1 MHQAILVS
9 TEFELSWPL
18 TAEHMLKLWRE
29 QGKVVFHRLPPGDER
44 CASEILTQDAGDI
57 ERLTLFGVPLTPAC
71 VTACG
76 KLREVAADKMDDETA
91 RIVESKGI
99 HIYRQPSEG
108 FWGESVSECAIALTL
123 CGLRRIPQLHQA
135 IQQGHSEWQYKPR
148 PEEPGQEKRGGQYCD
163 DTRFVSGTVAGKKIS
178 VVGAGNIASRYAQC
192 MSGLGAEVRAYD
204 PFASEPCFHLGNVK
218 KEWHLASLLTGV
230 DIFAPM
236 VPLMDTTRGMITAEM
251 IDALPQGCLVVL
263 ITRAGI
269 CDMEAI
275 RRRVLAD
282 EISLAAD
289 VFDQEPLLLN
299 DPLLGR
305 HNVVHTPHIAGRTAL
320 SNERY
325 AEKLAEQFLPRTN
338 NLLSNKE

>member
-1 MHQAILVS
+1 MRQAILVRS
-9 TEFELSWPL
+9 EFERSWPL
-18 TAEHMLKLWRE
+18 VADHMLQLWQAKGE
-29 QGKVVFHRLPPGDER
+29 VIFHRLSPGDER
-44 CASEILTQDAGDI
+44 CASEILAGDAGDI
-57 ERLTLFGVPLTPAC
+57 DRLTLFGVPLTAAC
-71 VTACG
+71 VTACSA
-76 KLREVAADKMDDETA
+76 LREVAALKLDDETTNA
-91 RIVESKGI
+91 VESSGI

-135 IQQGHSEWQYKPR
+135 IQQGHAEWDYSPR
-148 PEEPGQEKRGGQYCD
+148 PDEPGQEKRGGQYCD
-163 DTRFVSGTVAGKKIS
+163 DSRFVSGTVARKRIS
-178 VVGAGNIASRYAQC
+178 VIGAGNISSRYAQC
-192 MSGLGAEVRAYD
+192 MAGLGAEVKAYD

-218 KEWHLASLLTGV
+218 REWHLENVVKDV

-236 VPLMDTTRGMITAEM
+236 VPLMDATRGMVTAEM

-263 ITRAGI
+263 ITRANI

-282 EISLAAD
+282 EIALAAD
-289 VFDQEPLLLN
+289 VFDQEPLPLD

-325 AEKLAEQFLPRTN
+325 AEKLAEQFLPRN
-338 NLLSNKE
+338 IS

>member
-1 MHQAILVS
+1 MRQAILVRS
-9 TEFELSWPL
+9 EFERSWPL
-18 TAEHMLKLWRE
+18 AADHMLQLWQAKGE
-29 QGKVVFHRLPPGDER
+29 VIFHRLSPGDER
-44 CASEILTQDAGDI
+44 CASEILASDAGDI
-57 ERLTLFGVPLTPAC
+57 DRLTLFGVPLTATC
-71 VTACG
+71 VTACSA
-76 KLREVAADKMDDETA
+76 LREVAAQELDDETTNA
-91 RIVESKGI
+91 VESSGI

-108 FWGESVSECAIALTL
+108 FWSESVSECAIALTL

-135 IQQGHSEWQYKPR
+135 IQHRHAEWDYSPR
-148 PEEPGQEKRGGQYCD
+148 PDEPGQEKRGGQYCD
-163 DTRFVSGTVAGKKIS
+163 DSRFVSGTVARKRIS
-178 VVGAGNIASRYAQC
+178 VIGAGNISSRYAQC
-192 MSGLGAEVRAYD
+192 MAGLGAEVKAYD

-218 KEWHLASLLTGV
+218 REWHLENLVKDV

-236 VPLMDTTRGMITAEM
+236 VPLMDTTRGMVTAEM

-263 ITRAGI
+263 ITRANI

-282 EISLAAD
+282 EIALAAD
-289 VFDQEPLLLN
+289 VFDQEPLPLD

-325 AEKLAEQFLPRTN
+325 AEKLAEQFLPHN
-338 NLLSNKE
+338 IA